1 MKNQLIRT
9 QNLVDSFF
17 NDDFF
22 NRYTYGNDIDIYQE
36 DDKYIVEADLPGFS
50 KDDIKIEFKN
60 DVLTID
66 AELNETVEDTSNKNY
81 YYRSRSTRS
90 FNKSIRFSKIDGD
103 QIMASYDN
111 GVLKV
116 ALPLLDDSVSNVK
129 RIAVE

>member
-1 MKNQLIRT
+1 MRT

-36 DDKYIVEADLPGFS
+36 DGKYVVEADLPGFS

-60 DVLTID
+60 DLLTID
-66 AELNETVEDTSNKNY
+66 AILNETVEDTSNKNY
-81 YYRSRSTRS
+81 YYRSRSTRR

-116 ALPLLDDSVSNVK
+116 ALPLLDDSVSNTK
-129 RIAVE
+129 RIAIE